1 MLTPADQRLHRHCRS
16 PAGACL
22 TDISL
27 YWQISRITAV
37 VDWHVHHPR
46 RRIAHRLEKRVSA
59 TRCRASMAVPGG
71 LQPAAGDPRGGPWS
85 GPPTARFYC
94 YPLAR
99 CWSADRRPAR
109 CAGDARVPAYS
120 SSVRGHRRLYW
131 PAARFRRPPG
141 SCARAGAGDR
151 RAGPLAAGAWPV
163 PATGRGRNRWIT
175 CVART
180 PRSATS
186 SRLPEGGS
194 CGHPSFSCSRA
205 GLQVPTS
212 CSQTRRAGPAR
223 FASLTEPAATRQR
236 SRSLSRRGPSASAS
250 GVRSYRAADD
260 PRHRRRA
267 DSAIRRVRSRRR
279 QLHAE
284 AGAQQRHVRHV
295 RSAREP
301 SRWRRTGTRLRR
313 SRCFFD

>member
-99 CWSADRRPAR
+99 CWLSADRRPAR

-120 SSVRGHRRLYW
+120 SSVRGTGGFTGLLL
-131 PAARFRRPPG
+131 G
-141 SCARAGAGDR
+141 S
-151 RAGPLAAGAWPV
+151 V
-163 PATGRGRNRWIT
+163 
-175 CVART
+175 
-180 PRSATS
+180 
-186 SRLPEGGS
+186 
-194 CGHPSFSCSRA
+194 
-205 GLQVPTS
+205 GLQVAAHALAPVTVVRGRWRPVPG
-212 CSQTRRAGPAR
+212 QYPPPVVAGTDGSP
-223 FASLTEPAATRQR
+223 ASLE
-236 SRSLSRRGPSASAS
+236 
-250 GVRSYRAADD
+250 
-260 PRHRRRA
+260 
-267 DSAIRRVRSRRR
+267 
-279 QLHAE
+279 
-284 AGAQQRHVRHV
+284 RHVRLRHRGCRKAGRVGTRVSRVPGLGCRCRPHV
-295 RSAREP
+295 RRRGGLGPPDSLRSPNRRPRGSARG
-301 SRWRRTGTRLRR
+301 R
-313 SRCFFD
+313 